1 METQSIKN
9 IFSQSI
15 FRIPDYQRGYS
26 WKEHQLNQ
34 FWDDLIR
41 LRKGQEHYTGLLT
54 IEKATDLQVSKKWE
68 DVNWIIS
75 SLDYKPFYIVDGQQR
90 ITTIVIL
97 MQAIIDRLNENDKLG
112 LESKDQIKQKYISI
126 TNNNLKAYIFG
137 YERDDPSYEFLKTH
151 IFSDNSSSSI
161 NTPLSLYT
169 ENLKSSKLFFD
180 KKLKDMSTAVLEDI
194 FLKIT
199 LKLKFNI
206 YEVDSDLDVFVMF
219 ETMNNRGK
227 PLSKL
232 EILKNRL
239 IYLSTLL
246 DITDDQKT
254 ELRNTINNSWRTI
267 YEYLGKNPKT
277 TLDDDEFLKN
287 HTYMYFAYMDDRSD
301 LYADHLLDD
310 HFTTENIYK
319 HKVTLKDVND
329 YALSIQLSII
339 KWFDIKFPFMSN
351 GGMDK
356 EIYFWL
362 GKLIKLKHAYFL
374 PSIMAVLLYKDRRGV
389 GYTSDEIIR
398 LLQAM
403 ERFAFLSFELF
414 KRNSNYKKNQFLA
427 DASRL
432 YRGEK
437 GISNVILQIG
447 DSTRQE
453 PNSFDTFHNYI
464 SLLFNNPLKPG
475 FYGWSG
481 LNYFLYEYELFLQG
495 DEKSIVAWETAKQM
509 SSVEHI
515 YPQTESDDW
524 YEEFESYNTREKLS
538 ACNSLGNLLLISP
551 RKNSK
556 LSNKGFD
563 FKKTHIDDSSPTGSI
578 GYFNGSHSEISVSNY
593 EEWTGKEILSRGITM
608 LQFMERRWDVNFQ
621 GKIDMKRHLFLEFV
635 EC

>member
-1 METQSIKN
+1 METQSISK
-9 IFSQSI
+9 IFSQTI
-15 FRIPDYQRGYS
+15 FRVPDYQRGYS
-26 WKEHQLNQ
+26 WKEQQLNQ

-41 LRKGQEHYTGLLT
+41 LRKDQEHYTGLLT
-54 IEKATDLQVSKKWE
+54 IEKANDLQLSRKWE

-75 SLDYKPFYIVDGQQR
+75 SEDYKPFYIIDGQQR

-97 MQAIIDRLNENDKLG
+97 MQAILDRLNENDKLG
-112 LESKDQIKQKYISI
+112 LQSKDQIKQKYICI
-126 TNNNLKAYIFG
+126 TDNNLKAYIFG

-151 IFSDNSSSSI
+151 IFGENSSNSI

-180 KKLKDMSTAVLEDI
+180 KKLKELSTAELEDL
-194 FLKIT
+194 FRKIT

-246 DITDDQKT
+246 DNEDNQKT

-287 HTYMYFAYMDDRSD
+287 HTYMYFSYMDERSD
-301 LYADHLLDD
+301 KYADYLLDEY
-310 HFTTENIYK
+310 FTTANVHD
-319 HKVTLKDVND
+319 HKVTLTDVED
-329 YALSIQLSII
+329 YALSIQHSIK
-339 KWFDIKFPFMSN
+339 KWFDIKFPSISN

-356 EIYFWL
+356 EIYRWL
-362 GKLIKLKHAYFL
+362 EKLIKLKSAYFL
-374 PSIMAVLLYKDRRGV
+374 PSIMAVLLYKDSRS
-389 GYTSDEIIR
+389 GYSNNEIVR

-432 YRGEK
+432 YKGEK
-437 GISNVILQIG
+437 GISDIILQIE
-447 DSTRQE
+447 DSAKPQQ
-453 PNSFDTFHNYI
+453 NSFDTFHNHI
-464 SLLFNNPLKPG
+464 SLLFNNPVKPG

-481 LNYFLYEYELFLQG
+481 LHYFLYEYELYLQG
-495 DEKSIVAWETAKQM
+495 DESLRVVWETAKQT

-515 YPQTESDDW
+515 YPQTPSDDW
-524 YEEFESYNTREKLS
+524 NDCFKSYNAEQKLS
-538 ACNSLGNLLLISP
+538 VCNSLGNLLLISQ
-551 RKNSK
+551 RKNSI
-556 LSNKGFD
+556 LSNKGFN
-563 FKKTHIDDSSPTGSI
+563 FKKTHIDDSSPTGSN
-578 GYFNGSHSEISVSNY
+578 GYFNGSHSEISVMNY
-593 EEWTGKEILSRGITM
+593 AEWTGKEILSRGITM
-608 LQFMERRWDVNFQ
+608 LQFMEHRWGVHFQ
-621 GKIDMKRHLFLEFV
+621 GDMKRYLFLEFIDS
-635 EC
+635 